1 MTNHISLPKA
11 VLDSKDSYYLIKTKN
26 KILIGILEAL
36 LFFAVFEGCG
46 MVSSVGA
53 GIIGGLYN
61 AICLGNAL
69 SIREMINT
77 EWYMATELICRSTH
91 ILLGLLLCVFFQKR
105 KPASMGF
112 TRKKAIPQ
120 YLIGLAAGFI
130 IFSAAV
136 LIAVAAGAA
145 TIEVNHEPFSTI
157 VYIGMIAG
165 WVFQG
170 MAEEVLCRGYF
181 LVSLQR
187 RLSVPASVIISSLAF
202 AAIHLMNPGMTA
214 FAFVNLTLFGIFA
227 SVVFFRTGNIWLIG
241 AIHSIWNF
249 VQGNFYGI
257 NVSGNVTNATILKTV
272 FVPAKEFINGGDFGL
287 EGGLAVSVVLI
298 VGTLLVMFCPPL
310 KKAKNS

>member
-1 MTNHISLPKA
+1 
-11 VLDSKDSYYLIKTKN
+11 
-26 KILIGILEAL
+26 
-36 LFFAVFEGCG
+36 
-46 MVSSVGA
+46 
-53 GIIGGLYN
+53 
-61 AICLGNAL
+61 
-69 SIREMINT
+69 
-77 EWYMATELICRSTH
+77 
-91 ILLGLLLCVFFQKR
+91 
-105 KPASMGF
+105 MGF

-214 FAFVNLTLFGIFA
+214 YAFVNLTLFGIFA